1 MVTNFFRKMLDIPQ
15 QATKQSRGD
24 RVNLRLSEKLKQDLE
39 KFCDD
44 KKIKSRSKVCKSAL
58 SYCLNGK
65 SEIDFKIKSQ
75 NEVKPIVTEV
85 KTEKKVVLPNYVPS
99 FHCNVNYCSDDS
111 VHPNENYTQRPSAI
125 CSNCNQF
132 AREVKPRCAWCLRYN
147 TLQPLTEYQLDKI
160 GIPKPSLN

>member
-1 MVTNFFRKMLDIPQ
+1 MLDIPQ
-15 QATKQSRGD
+15 EITKHSKGD

-39 KFCDD
+39 KFCND

-75 NEVKPIVTEV
+75 NEVKPIVTAV
-85 KTEKKVVLPNYVPS
+85 KTEKKVVLPSFIPS
-99 FHCNVNYCSDDS
+99 FHCKIDNCSNDNVHS
-111 VHPNENYTQRPSAI
+111 NENYTERPSAI

-147 TLQPLTEYQLDKI
+147 TLKPLTEYQLDNI

>member
-1 MVTNFFRKMLDIPQ
+1 MLDIPQ
-15 QATKQSRGD
+15 QATKQNLGN

-39 KFCDD
+39 KFCND

-75 NEVKPIVTEV
+75 NEVKPIVTQV
-85 KTEKKVVLPNYVPS
+85 KSEKKVVLPSYIPAY
-99 FHCNVNYCSDDS
+99 HCNVDNCDDES
-111 VHPNENYTQRPSAI
+111 VHTNENYSQRPSAI

-132 AREVKPRCAWCLRYN
+132 ARDVKPRCAWCLRYN
-147 TLQPLTEYQLDKI
+147 TLKPLTEYQLDSI
-160 GIPKPSLN
+160 GIPKPN